1 MKNKILELKI
11 NKNYKDN
18 ELKKFLKPQWSWKT
32 LISIVLFFSILIFI
46 IKDLEID
53 FIKLISDSSK
63 YFGDI
68 LSRMLPPDFSN
79 LSELIFA
86 MFETVEI
93 AVLGTFIAIVLSI
106 PLGLFS
112 ARNLAPNYFIYL
124 MCKTIVIF
132 FRAIPEFIIA
142 MILVIAIGF
151 GAMPGVLALGLHTMG
166 FLAKFY
172 AEDIE
177 HINKG
182 PIDALKSSG
191 ANKSQIISFGVIPQ
205 ILPSFVANNLYILDR
220 NVRMATMLGIV
231 GAGGKGQGSLK
242 AATRPN
248 SRHKTGVLEVLAG
261 DDDTSQISDVF
272 EHSRG
277 SASASTSADGSLV
290 VEELLVDGDAQM
302 EEDVKEE

>member
-1 MKNKILELKI
+1 MNKNILELKVD
-11 NKNYKDN
+11 NKNKNFEKY
-18 ELKKFLKPQWSWKT
+18 LRPQWSWKT
-32 LISIVLFFSILIFI
+32 FIFIVLFSSALVFVV
-46 IKDLEID
+46 KDLEID
-53 FIKLISDSSK
+53 FIKLVSDSSK

-79 LSELIFA
+79 LSELIYA
-86 MFETVEI
+86 MFETIEI
-93 AVLGTFIAIVLSI
+93 AFLGTFIAIVLSI

-112 ARNLAPNYFIYL
+112 ARNLAPNYFIYIVC
-124 MCKTIVIF
+124 MTIVIF

-191 ANKSQIISFGVIPQ
+191 ATKSQIISFGVIPQ

-231 GAGGKGQGSLK
+231 GAGGIGYELQSSF
-242 AATRPN
+242 RM
-248 SRHKTGVLEVLAG
+248 
-261 DDDTSQISDVF
+261 F
-272 EHSRG
+272 EYERV
-277 SASASTSADGSLV
+277 SAIIILIFVTIFIIDHLSAFIRS
-290 VEELLVDGDAQM
+290 
-302 EEDVKEE
+302 KIK

>member
-1 MKNKILELKI
+1 MEKNILELKI
-11 NKNYKDN
+11 DNKNKD
-18 ELKKFLKPQWSWKT
+18 LDKHLKPQWSWKT
-32 LISIVLFFSILIFI
+32 LISIVLFCFILFFV

-53 FIKLISDSSK
+53 FVKLVSDSSK

-68 LSRMLPPDFSN
+68 LSRMLPPDLSN
-79 LSELIFA
+79 LNQLIYA
-86 MFETVEI
+86 MFETIEI
-93 AVLGTFIAIVLSI
+93 AFLGTFIAIILSI

-112 ARNLAPNYFIYL
+112 ARNLAPNYFIYIT
-124 MCKTIVIF
+124 CKTIVIF

-191 ANKSQIISFGVIPQ
+191 ATKSQIISFGVIPQ
-205 ILPSFVANNLYILDR
+205 ILPAFVANNLYILDR
-220 NVRMATMLGIV
+220 NVRMATMLGVV
-231 GAGGKGQGSLK
+231 GAGGIGYELQSSF
-242 AATRPN
+242 RM
-248 SRHKTGVLEVLAG
+248 
-261 DDDTSQISDVF
+261 F
-272 EHSRG
+272 EYETVSTIIIIIFITIFIIDYF
-277 SASASTSADGSLV
+277 SAYIRS
-290 VEELLVDGDAQM
+290 
-302 EEDVKEE
+302 KIK

>member
-1 MKNKILELKI
+1 MDRNVIKLKVDNKDEDLAT
-11 NKNYKDN
+11 Y
-18 ELKKFLKPQWSWKT
+18 LKPQWSWKT
-32 LISIVLFFSILIFI
+32 LTTIGIFSFVLVFVVN
-46 IKDLEID
+46 DLEID
-53 FIKLISDSSK
+53 FIKLLTDSSK

-68 LSRMLPPDFSN
+68 ISRMLPPDFSN
-79 LSELIFA
+79 LNQLIYA
-86 MFETVEI
+86 MFETIEI
-93 AVLGTFIAIVLSI
+93 AFLGTFIAIVLSI

-124 MCKTIVIF
+124 ICKTIVIF

-191 ANKSQIISFGVIPQ
+191 ATKSQIISFGVIPQ
-205 ILPSFVANNLYILDR
+205 VLPSFVANNLYILDR

-231 GAGGKGQGSLK
+231 GAGGIGYELQSSF
-242 AATRPN
+242 RM
-248 SRHKTGVLEVLAG
+248 
-261 DDDTSQISDVF
+261 F
-272 EHSRG
+272 EYERV
-277 SASASTSADGSLV
+277 SAIIIMIFITIFVIDHLSFFIRS
-290 VEELLVDGDAQM
+290 
-302 EEDVKEE
+302 KIK

>member
-1 MKNKILELKI
+1 MERNVIKLKVDNKD
-11 NKNYKDN
+11 KDI
-18 ELKKFLKPQWSWKT
+18 ETYLKPQWSWKT
-32 LISIVLFFSILIFI
+32 LTTIGIFSFVLVFVVN
-46 IKDLEID
+46 DLEID
-53 FIKLISDSSK
+53 FIKLITDSSK

-79 LSELIFA
+79 LSELIYA
-86 MFETVEI
+86 MFETIEI
-93 AVLGTFIAIVLSI
+93 AFLGTFIAIVLSI

-112 ARNLAPNYFIYL
+112 ARNLAPNYFVYL
-124 MCKTIVIF
+124 VCKTIVIF

-191 ANKSQIISFGVIPQ
+191 ATKSQIISFGVIPQ

-231 GAGGKGQGSLK
+231 GAGGIGYELQSSF
-242 AATRPN
+242 RM
-248 SRHKTGVLEVLAG
+248 
-261 DDDTSQISDVF
+261 F
-272 EHSRG
+272 EYERV
-277 SASASTSADGSLV
+277 SAIIILIFVTIFLIDYFSAFIRS
-290 VEELLVDGDAQM
+290 
-302 EEDVKEE
+302 KIK

>member
-1 MKNKILELKI
+1 MEQNVIKLKVDNKD
-11 NKNYKDN
+11 KD
-18 ELKKFLKPQWSWKT
+18 LATYLKPQWSWKT
-32 LISIVLFFSILIFI
+32 LIFIIIFCSILVFI
-46 IKDLEID
+46 VKDLEID
-53 FIKLISDSSK
+53 FIKLVTDSSK

-79 LSELIFA
+79 LNQLIYA
-86 MFETVEI
+86 MFETIEI
-93 AVLGTFIAIVLSI
+93 AFLGTFIAIVLSI

-124 MCKTIVIF
+124 VCKTVVIF

-191 ANKSQIISFGVIPQ
+191 ATKSQIISFGVIPQ

-231 GAGGKGQGSLK
+231 GAGGIGYELQSSF
-242 AATRPN
+242 RM
-248 SRHKTGVLEVLAG
+248 
-261 DDDTSQISDVF
+261 F
-272 EHSRG
+272 EYERV
-277 SASASTSADGSLV
+277 SAIIILIFITIFLIDHLSAFIRS
-290 VEELLVDGDAQM
+290 
-302 EEDVKEE
+302 KIK

>member
-1 MKNKILELKI
+1 MNKNILELKVD
-11 NKNYKDN
+11 NKNKNFEKY
-18 ELKKFLKPQWSWKT
+18 LRPQWSWKT
-32 LISIVLFFSILIFI
+32 FIFIVLFSSALVFVV
-46 IKDLEID
+46 KDLEID
-53 FIKLISDSSK
+53 FIKLVSDSSK

-79 LSELIFA
+79 LSELIYA
-86 MFETVEI
+86 MFETIEI
-93 AVLGTFIAIVLSI
+93 AFLGTFIAIVLSI

-112 ARNLAPNYFIYL
+112 ARNLAPNYFVYL
-124 MCKTIVIF
+124 ICKTVVIF

-191 ANKSQIISFGVIPQ
+191 ATKSQIISFGVIPQ

-231 GAGGKGQGSLK
+231 GAGGIGYELQSSF
-242 AATRPN
+242 RM
-248 SRHKTGVLEVLAG
+248 
-261 DDDTSQISDVF
+261 F
-272 EHSRG
+272 EYERV
-277 SASASTSADGSLV
+277 SAIIILIFVTIFLIDHFSAFIRS
-290 VEELLVDGDAQM
+290 
-302 EEDVKEE
+302 KIK

>member
-1 MKNKILELKI
+1 MTKKIVELKVE
-11 NKNYKDN
+11 NKFKNFEKYIQ
-18 ELKKFLKPQWSWKT
+18 PQWSWKT
-32 LISIVLFFSILIFI
+32 LISIILFSSVLIFVVN
-46 IKDLEID
+46 DLEIN
-53 FIKLISDSSK
+53 FIKLFSDSSK

-79 LSELIFA
+79 FKELISA
-86 MFETVEI
+86 MFETIEI
-93 AVLGTFIAIVLSI
+93 AFLGTFLAIVLSI

-112 ARNLAPNYFIYL
+112 ARNLAPNYFVYL
-124 MCKTIVIF
+124 VCKTIVIF

-191 ANKSQIISFGVIPQ
+191 ATKSQIISFGVIPQ

-220 NVRMATMLGIV
+220 NIRMATMLGIV
-231 GAGGKGQGSLK
+231 GAGGIGYELQSAFRMFEYPKVSAIIIIIFL
-242 AATRPN
+242 TIFVIDN
-248 SRHKTGVLEVLAG
+248 
-261 DDDTSQISDVF
+261 IS
-272 EHSRG
+272 SYIR
-277 SASASTSADGSLV
+277 S
-290 VEELLVDGDAQM
+290 
-302 EEDVKEE
+302 KIK

>member
-1 MKNKILELKI
+1 MNKNILKLKI
-11 NKNYKDN
+11 DNKDKNLEKY
-18 ELKKFLKPQWSWKT
+18 LKPQWSWKT
-32 LISIVLFFSILIFI
+32 LISIVLFCSALIFVV
-46 IKDLEID
+46 KDLEIN
-53 FIKLISDSSK
+53 FIKLFSDSIK

-79 LSELIFA
+79 LKELISA
-86 MFETVEI
+86 MFETIEI
-93 AVLGTFIAIVLSI
+93 AFLGTFLAIVLSI

-112 ARNLAPNYFIYL
+112 ARNLAPNYFVYL
-124 MCKTIVIF
+124 VCKTIVIF

-191 ANKSQIISFGVIPQ
+191 ATKSQIISFGVIPQ

-231 GAGGKGQGSLK
+231 GAGGIGYELQSSF
-242 AATRPN
+242 RMFQYE
-248 SRHKTGVLEVLAG
+248 RV
-261 DDDTSQISDVF
+261 
-272 EHSRG
+272 
-277 SASASTSADGSLV
+277 SAIIILIFITIFLIDHFSAFIRS
-290 VEELLVDGDAQM
+290 
-302 EEDVKEE
+302 KIK

>member
-1 MKNKILELKI
+1 MARNVIKLKVDNKD
-11 NKNYKDN
+11 KD
-18 ELKKFLKPQWSWKT
+18 LATYLKPQWSWKT
-32 LISIVLFFSILIFI
+32 LTTIGIFTFVLVFVVN
-46 IKDLEID
+46 DLEID
-53 FIKLISDSSK
+53 FIKLVTDSSK

-79 LSELIFA
+79 LNELVYA
-86 MFETVEI
+86 MFETIEI
-93 AVLGTFIAIVLSI
+93 AFLGTFIAIVLSI

-112 ARNLAPNYFIYL
+112 ARNLAPNYFVYL
-124 MCKTIVIF
+124 ICKTIVIF

-191 ANKSQIISFGVIPQ
+191 ATKSQIISFGVIPQ

-231 GAGGKGQGSLK
+231 GAGGIGYELQSSF
-242 AATRPN
+242 RM
-248 SRHKTGVLEVLAG
+248 
-261 DDDTSQISDVF
+261 F
-272 EHSRG
+272 EYERV
-277 SASASTSADGSLV
+277 SAIIILIFVTIFLIDHFSAFIRS
-290 VEELLVDGDAQM
+290 
-302 EEDVKEE
+302 KIK

>member
-1 MKNKILELKI
+1 MERNVIKLKVDNKD
-11 NKNYKDN
+11 KD
-18 ELKKFLKPQWSWKT
+18 LASYLKPQWSWKT
-32 LISIVLFFSILIFI
+32 LTTIGIFSFVLVFVVN
-46 IKDLEID
+46 DLEID
-53 FIKLISDSSK
+53 FIKLVTDSSK

-79 LSELIFA
+79 LNQLIYA
-86 MFETVEI
+86 MFETIEI
-93 AVLGTFIAIVLSI
+93 AFLGTFIAIVLSI

-112 ARNLAPNYFIYL
+112 ARNLAPNYFVYL
-124 MCKTIVIF
+124 ICKTIVIF

-191 ANKSQIISFGVIPQ
+191 ATKSQIISFGVIPQ

-231 GAGGKGQGSLK
+231 GAGGIGYELQSSF
-242 AATRPN
+242 RM
-248 SRHKTGVLEVLAG
+248 
-261 DDDTSQISDVF
+261 F
-272 EHSRG
+272 EYERV
-277 SASASTSADGSLV
+277 SAIIILIFVTIFIIDHLSAFIRS
-290 VEELLVDGDAQM
+290 
-302 EEDVKEE
+302 KIK

>member
-1 MKNKILELKI
+1 MEKNVIKLKVD
-11 NKNYKDN
+11 NKDKD
-18 ELKKFLKPQWSWKT
+18 LATYLKPQWSWKT
-32 LISIVLFFSILIFI
+32 LIFIIIFCSILVFI
-46 IKDLEID
+46 VKDLEID
-53 FIKLISDSSK
+53 FIKLVTDSSK

-79 LSELIFA
+79 LNQLIYA
-86 MFETVEI
+86 MFETIEI
-93 AVLGTFIAIVLSI
+93 AFLGTFIAIVLSI

-124 MCKTIVIF
+124 VCKTVVIF

-191 ANKSQIISFGVIPQ
+191 ATKSQIISFGVIPQ

-231 GAGGKGQGSLK
+231 GAGGIGYELQSSF
-242 AATRPN
+242 RM
-248 SRHKTGVLEVLAG
+248 
-261 DDDTSQISDVF
+261 F
-272 EHSRG
+272 EYERV
-277 SASASTSADGSLV
+277 SAIIILIFITIFLIDHFSAFIRS
-290 VEELLVDGDAQM
+290 
-302 EEDVKEE
+302 KIK

>member
-1 MKNKILELKI
+1 MNKNILELKVD
-11 NKNYKDN
+11 NKDKNFEKY
-18 ELKKFLKPQWSWKT
+18 LRPQWSWKT
-32 LISIVLFFSILIFI
+32 LIFIVLFSSALVFVV
-46 IKDLEID
+46 KDLEVD
-53 FIKLISDSSK
+53 FFKLVSDSSK

-79 LSELIFA
+79 LSELIYA
-86 MFETVEI
+86 MFETIEI
-93 AVLGTFIAIVLSI
+93 AFLGTFIAIVLSI

-112 ARNLAPNYFIYL
+112 ARNLAPNYFVYL
-124 MCKTIVIF
+124 ICKTVVIF

-191 ANKSQIISFGVIPQ
+191 ATKSQIISFGVIPQ

-231 GAGGKGQGSLK
+231 GAGGIGYELQSSF
-242 AATRPN
+242 RM
-248 SRHKTGVLEVLAG
+248 
-261 DDDTSQISDVF
+261 F
-272 EHSRG
+272 EYERV
-277 SASASTSADGSLV
+277 SAIIILIFVAIFLIDHFSAFIRS
-290 VEELLVDGDAQM
+290 
-302 EEDVKEE
+302 KIK